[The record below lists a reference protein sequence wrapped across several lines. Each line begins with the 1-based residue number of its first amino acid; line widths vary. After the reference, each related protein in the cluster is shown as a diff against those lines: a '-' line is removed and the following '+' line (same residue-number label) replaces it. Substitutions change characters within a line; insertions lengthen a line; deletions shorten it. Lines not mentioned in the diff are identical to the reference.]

1 MEGKGEGKSNEKL
14 MNRNERK
21 RKEINHIQKAA
32 LLPTSVPSQSSGVS
46 MEMNWLIYDKI

>member
-1 MEGKGEGKSNEKL
+1 MEGKGEGKSKEKL

-21 RKEINHIQKAA
+21 RKEINHTQKAA

-46 MEMNWLIYDKI
+46 MEMNWLTYGKM